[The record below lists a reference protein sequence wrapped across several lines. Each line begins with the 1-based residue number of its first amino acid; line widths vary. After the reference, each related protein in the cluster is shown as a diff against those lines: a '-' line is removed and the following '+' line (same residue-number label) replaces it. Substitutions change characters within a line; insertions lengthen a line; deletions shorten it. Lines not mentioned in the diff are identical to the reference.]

1 MRLGMDRIGEMAVIE
16 CQGKI
21 VRSPAAFR
29 LRDAVTSQ
37 GQARIIVLDLTEVHA
52 LGAEGLDVLMFL
64 QRWAAVHAIELKLFN
79 PSRFVWHRLD
89 NARASSNFEIASL
102 HDMMALLAHS
112 EIPLPFKER
121 ISSATGKQN

>member
-29 LRDAVTSQ
+29 LREAVTSQ
-37 GQARIIVLDLTEVHA
+37 GQARVIVLDLTEVYA

-64 QRWAAVHAIELKLFN
+64 QRWAADRAIELKLFN
-79 PSRFVWHRLD
+79 PSRFVRHRLD
-89 NARASSNFEIASL
+89 DARSRSNFEIATL
-102 HDMMALLAHS
+102 RDMLAMFAQP
-112 EIPLPFKER
+112 EIPMPLLGR
-121 ISSATGKQN
+121 IASAALRQN

>member
-21 VRSPAAFR
+21 VRSQAAFR

-37 GQARIIVLDLTEVHA
+37 GQARVIVLDLTEVYA
-52 LGAEGLDVLMFL
+52 LGAEGLEVLMFL
-64 QRWAAVHAIELKLFN
+64 QRWAADHAIELKLFN
-79 PSRFVWHRLD
+79 PSRFVRHRLD
-89 NARASSNFEIASL
+89 DARARSNFRIATL

-112 EIPLPFKER
+112 AIPMSFKAR
-121 ISSATGKQN
+121 ISPATVRQN

>member
-21 VRSPAAFR
+21 VRSQAAFR

-37 GQARIIVLDLTEVHA
+37 GQARVIVLDLTEVHA

-64 QRWAAVHAIELKLFN
+64 QRWAADHAIELKLFN
-79 PSRFVWHRLD
+79 PSRFVRHRLD
-89 NARASSNFEIASL
+89 DAHTRSNFKIATL

-112 EIPLPFKER
+112 EMPMPFKAR
-121 ISSATGKQN
+121 ISYS

>member
-1 MRLGMDRIGEMAVIE
+1 MDRIGEMAVIE

-37 GQARIIVLDLTEVHA
+37 GRARLIVLDLTEVHA

-79 PSRFVWHRLD
+79 PSRFVRHRLD
-89 NARASSNFEIASL
+89 DARASSNFKIATL
-102 HDMMALLAHS
+102 QDMMALLAHS
-112 EIPLPFKER
+112 EMRLPFQER
-121 ISSATGKQN
+121 ISSATGKHN

>member
-79 PSRFVWHRLD
+79 PSRFVRHRLD
-89 NARASSNFEIASL
+89 DACASSTFKIATL
-102 HDMMALLAHS
+102 HDMMTLLAHS
-112 EIPLPFKER
+112 EIPMPCKAR